1 MEGSE
6 HEFEQQPKRKLSP
19 VWMATGAVALVVIAL
34 LGYSLVTGPSAA
46 LQVGQPAPE
55 FQLTTFSGDTISLSG
70 LRGQVVVLNFFASWC
85 NPCRQEAPDLQQA
98 WREYEGQGVQFLGIA
113 YKDAASKAQA
123 FLAEFDTTYPSALDP
138 GSRVSRDYGVTGVP
152 ETYIIDQ
159 EGLLVRH
166 VLGAVSAAE
175 LRQEIDK
182 VLRQ

>member
-6 HEFEQQPKRKLSP
+6 HELEEQPKRKLSP
-19 VWMATGAVALVVIAL
+19 VWVATGAVALVVIAL

-46 LQVGQPAPE
+46 LQVGQAAPE
-55 FQLTTFSGDTISLSG
+55 FQLTTFDGDTVSLGG

-85 NPCRQEAPDLQQA
+85 NPCRQEAPDLQEA
-98 WREYEGQGVQFLGIA
+98 WREYEGRGVQFLGIA

-123 FLAEFDTTYPSALDP
+123 FLAEFDATYPSALDP
-138 GSRVSRDYGVTGVP
+138 GSRVSRAYGVTGVP
-152 ETYIIDQ
+152 ETYVIDQ

-166 VLGAVSAAE
+166 VLGAVTAAQ

-182 VLRQ
+182 ALSQ